1 MMTRKIKDIVMALKF
16 LGLPNELLLLVAGR
30 LGAKDLASF
39 LSCNRHLRGLLT
51 SLLHRIAI
59 QDVGGL
65 TALQWAALKG
75 HESLARFLL
84 RNGAEVD
91 VRQYPPSYTA
101 LHLAAQKGNTEVVRL
116 LLANGATIEI
126 MDRRYETALHMA
138 AMRGKIDVVRL
149 LLDKGA
155 DVAVWNL
162 YRSQPLHLAAEGLRE
177 DVVRLLLE
185 KGANIKVMNWNNHT
199 PLSLAEEQA
208 NSPQKQAVVKLLKEA
223 AGELPNPA
231 EGGWL
236 ISLQTRRRLF
246 LARRRSD

>member
-1 MMTRKIKDIVMALKF
+1 MASKF
-16 LGLPNELLLLVAGR
+16 LDLPNELLLFVARR
-30 LGAKDLASF
+30 LRAKDLAS
-39 LSCNRHLRGLLT
+39 LLCCSRHLCGLLT
-51 SLLHRIAI
+51 SFLHGFAI
-59 QDVGGL
+59 QDVDGL

-84 RNGAEVD
+84 RKGAEVD
-91 VRQYPPSYTA
+91 FRRHPPSYTA
-101 LHLAAQKGNTEVVRL
+101 LHLAAQEGNTEMVRL
-116 LLANGATIEI
+116 LLENGATIEI
-126 MDRRYETALHMA
+126 MDRRFETALHMA
-138 AMRGKIDVVRL
+138 AMRGKIGVVRL

-177 DVVRLLLE
+177 DVVRLLLD

-208 NSPQKQAVVKLLKEA
+208 NSPKKRAVVKLLKDA
-223 AGELPNPA
+223 ADEFPNTV
-231 EGGWL
+231 EEGWL

-246 LARRRSD
+246 LAR